1 MEWIDH
7 LNQAIDYLEEHISE
21 EISYEEAARVAGCSA
36 YHFQRMFTY
45 LAGAPLSEYIRRR
58 RMSLAAVDLR
68 SGDEK
73 IIDIALK

>member
-36 YHFQRMFTY
+36 YHFQRMFIS
-45 LAGAPLSEYIRRR
+45 P
-58 RMSLAAVDLR
+58 
-68 SGDEK
+68 
-73 IIDIALK
+73 